1 MESVQLYFDL
11 IKAGLK
17 RFAEYRSSFIAG
29 FFGLI
34 MINGSSILLIW
45 VMLKNFHTLNEW
57 TFWQIVFNYCLFLS
71 CLGFHNT
78 FFRHISDLE
87 NHIVNGTFDRSY

>member
-17 RFAEYRSSFIAG
+17 RFVEYRSSFIAG

-34 MINGSSILLIW
+34 MINGASILLIW

-57 TFWQIVFNYCLFLS
+57 TFWQIVFNYC
-71 CLGFHNT
+71 
-78 FFRHISDLE
+78 
-87 NHIVNGTFDRSY
+87 

>member
-34 MINGSSILLIW
+34 MINGSSIDLGHAE
-45 VMLKNFHTLNEW
+45 K
-57 TFWQIVFNYCLFLS
+57 LS
-71 CLGFHNT
+71 YT
-78 FFRHISDLE
+78 K
-87 NHIVNGTFDRSY
+87 

>member
-34 MINGSSILLIW
+34 MINGSSILDLGH
-45 VMLKNFHTLNEW
+45 VEK
-57 TFWQIVFNYCLFLS
+57 LS
-71 CLGFHNT
+71 YT
-78 FFRHISDLE
+78 K
-87 NHIVNGTFDRSY
+87 

>member
-17 RFAEYRSSFIAG
+17 RLAEYRSSFIAG

-34 MINGSSILLIW
+34 LINGSSILLIW
-45 VMLKNFHTLNEW
+45 VMLKNFKTRNEW
-57 TFWQIVFNYCLFLS
+57 TFWEIVLYMCL
-71 CLGFHNT
+71 C
-78 FFRHISDLE
+78 R
-87 NHIVNGTFDRSY
+87 IVTKEKIIL